1 MDKAT
6 AFISKSYAD
15 FVKRLSDLWNGRGWF
30 ARLAMVPRWRIL
42 LVECAML
49 ALVCGG
55 FYLTRYEASAARY
68 RQTLSRTSN
77 ELRAVALEIEAE
89 RRDLDAARGRQDL
102 LAGFVLGKESQAQLL
117 SAMTD
122 SAAHPGLEFVSM
134 SPMPKQNL
142 EKYARCRALL
152 GVEGAFD
159 DFLRFLREL
168 ESEPAPCSVIRIDV
182 TSQWANE
189 MPESISFLVETYTE
203 ADPQLPEESSAR

>member
-6 AFISKSYAD
+6 AFISKSYAA

-30 ARLAMVPRWRIL
+30 VRLAMAPRWRIL
-42 LVECAML
+42 LVECAVL
-49 ALVCGG
+49 ALICGG

-68 RQTLSRTSN
+68 RETLSRTSN
-77 ELRAVALEIEAE
+77 EIKAVTLEIEAE
-89 RRDLDAARGRQDL
+89 RRVLDAARRRQEM
-102 LAGFVLGKESQAQLL
+102 LAGFVLGKDSQAQLL

-152 GVEGAFD
+152 GIEGAFG
-159 DFLRFLREL
+159 DFLRFLRQL
-168 ESEPAPCSVIRIDV
+168 ESEPAPCSVIKIDV
-182 TSQWANE
+182 TSQWDNE
-189 MPESISFLVETYTE
+189 MPERISFLVETYTE
-203 ADPQLPEESSAR
+203 ADPQMPEGSPAR